1 MEFFNPWPQITRSA
15 VSLLKIDAGHAVPS
29 WVAGLVRLRSQLVDE
44 SVLVC
49 NNQTLCWE
57 LEAVKLHIICLKK
70 NSRSVCPSAVT
81 VKSKKIIGLI
91 SDDRNLKEV
100 KEKLIHVDNAFQR
113 LREAHHDYSSE
124 IMDEDGIAKYEP
136 YLKSEEK
143 EFGLFRQQIDD
154 NCIWGD
160 SVVKPEDSISFASAS
175 EPSKASRAFNA
186 SKLSKLSVE

>member
-1 MEFFNPWPQITRSA
+1 M
-15 VSLLKIDAGHAVPS
+15 
-29 WVAGLVRLRSQLVDE
+29 
-44 SVLVC
+44 
-49 NNQTLCWE
+49 
-57 LEAVKLHIICLKK
+57 
-70 NSRSVCPSAVT
+70 
-81 VKSKKIIGLI
+81 KSKKIIGLI

-154 NCIWGD
+154 WII
-160 SVVKPEDSISFASAS
+160 VS
-175 EPSKASRAFNA
+175 EEIQLFK
-186 SKLSKLSVE
+186 

>member
-1 MEFFNPWPQITRSA
+1 M
-15 VSLLKIDAGHAVPS
+15 
-29 WVAGLVRLRSQLVDE
+29 VDD
-44 SVLVC
+44 SVLVY
-49 NNQTLCWE
+49 NNQTLFWE

-70 NSRSVCPSAVT
+70 NSRSVYPSAVT

-124 IMDEDGIAKYEP
+124 IMEEVGIAKYEP

-154 NCIWGD
+154 WII
-160 SVVKPEDSISFASAS
+160 VS
-175 EPSKASRAFNA
+175 EEIQLFK
-186 SKLSKLSVE
+186 